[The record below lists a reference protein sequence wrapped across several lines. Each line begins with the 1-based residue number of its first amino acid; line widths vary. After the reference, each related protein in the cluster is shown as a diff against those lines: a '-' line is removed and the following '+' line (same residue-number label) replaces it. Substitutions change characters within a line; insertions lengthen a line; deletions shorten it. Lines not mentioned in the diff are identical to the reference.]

1 MLPQVAQVSKFC
13 DCSYYGCSMFNKI
26 RILDSVLATVMDM
39 YRAGALP
46 FYLHQFLPL
55 QRELISILG
64 SKFVMFYE
72 IHCRVIAFHLVG
84 CFRLLFTICSLDF
97 LHLVSCFLLWDK
109 FITLWWWWWLVQVG
123 EERMLYL
130 LSCAATFVPLPNY
143 RLLQVAGHSFRIAA
157 SNTKQIPLP
166 ISTTRKSQHE
176 HQTVLQQDDP
186 MVVQNTS
193 LETKMG
199 TRLMVREPDDA

>member
-1 MLPQVAQVSKFC
+1 
-13 DCSYYGCSMFNKI
+13 
-26 RILDSVLATVMDM
+26 
-39 YRAGALP
+39 
-46 FYLHQFLPL
+46 
-55 QRELISILG
+55 
-64 SKFVMFYE
+64 
-72 IHCRVIAFHLVG
+72 
-84 CFRLLFTICSLDF
+84 
-97 LHLVSCFLLWDK
+97 
-109 FITLWWWWWLVQVG
+109 
-123 EERMLYL
+123 MLYL